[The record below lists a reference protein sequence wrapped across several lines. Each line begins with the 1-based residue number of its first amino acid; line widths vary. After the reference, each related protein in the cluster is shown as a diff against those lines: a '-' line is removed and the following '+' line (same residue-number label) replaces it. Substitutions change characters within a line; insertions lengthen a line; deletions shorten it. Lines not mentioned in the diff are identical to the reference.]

1 MREVHISTPESSVRK
16 EHEES
21 KDSLFPEEIQ
31 LSGGDTEVIEEETNT
46 VLEESE
52 PSSVAT
58 EVQSQDESSVE

>member
-1 MREVHISTPESSVRK
+1 MRK